1 MPMYQKKPV
10 IIEAIKI
17 KKGYP
22 ISQTFMR
29 AMQNGTIKGIVAGE
43 TGKFLHYEIETLE
56 GTMQASIGDYIIC
69 GVKGEFYPCKPDIF
83 EMTYEQV

>member
-10 IIEAIKI
+10 IIEAMKVG
-17 KKGYP
+17 KGHP
-22 ISQTFMR
+22 ISQTFMK
-29 AMQNGTIKGIVAGE
+29 AIQDGTIKKFVAGE
-43 TGKFLHYEIETLE
+43 TVEFTYYEIETLE
-56 GTMQASIGDYIIC
+56 GTMRASVGDYIIC

>member
-10 IIEAIKI
+10 IIEAMKVE
-17 KKGYP
+17 KGFL
-22 ISQTFMR
+22 ISQTFMK
-29 AMQNGTIKGIVAGE
+29 AMQNGTIKGFAAEE
-43 TGKFLHYEIETLE
+43 TGEFLHYEIETLE
-56 GTMQASIGDYIIC
+56 GTMRASIGDYIIC